1 MSTKRAATMTLSF
14 VRSAQS
20 FCSLTSRMLRF
31 INGLYSLMIWSFSAS
46 ICIEPCTFLNPGM
59 TRKHLQ
65 SPCELQVCRR
75 FLPTKKRIKEYRKS
89 HFTALYFWPWSLS
102 ETLAVVSKEG
112 YPAPNRDEDEVR
124 KRYAKFGGRLRNILR
139 GDPTIEETF
148 IAATAGVTF
157 KALTSLALNVDQE
170 NSSGETL
177 SGFVV
182 CYDNRGN
189 KKSWD
194 LSKKNL
200 EYTSLEMKGA
210 LAEKLQ
216 LDSMEDQMK
225 GVLSRLDGE
234 RTDLSG
240 KVLENVSI
248 ELLSRGTDY
257 SWRSCE
263 VGGSEWV
270 RFRANQR
277 TSLRVYQSSE
287 HLTQQDLITAP
298 TRTTFPVID
307 LVFSLPSVDTSRPVV
322 AFQCTWKKKHFIT
335 VRTLYDLRCNL
346 MRIPDTQMLSICLI
360 SPEKEAHYLSKS
372 KRHFLSGSPNVDLK
386 WSKNEDPIPARRL
399 QTLWRNTTIHVFEP
413 DESWQSTIKGWLGRN
428 PRNT

>member
-1 MSTKRAATMTLSF
+1 M
-14 VRSAQS
+14 
-20 FCSLTSRMLRF
+20 
-31 INGLYSLMIWSFSAS
+31 
-46 ICIEPCTFLNPGM
+46 
-59 TRKHLQ
+59 
-65 SPCELQVCRR
+65 
-75 FLPTKKRIKEYRKS
+75 
-89 HFTALYFWPWSLS
+89 
-102 ETLAVVSKEG
+102 AVVSKEG

-124 KRYAKFGGRLRNILR
+124 KRYAKFGGILRNILR

-270 RFRANQR
+270 RFRANQK
-277 TSLRVYQSSE
+277 TSLRVY
-287 HLTQQDLITAP
+287 HKHVTQQGLMLAP

-372 KRHFLSGSPNVDLK
+372 KRHFLSGSLNVDLK
-386 WSKNEDPIPARRL
+386 WRKNEDPIPARRL

-413 DESWQSTIKGWLGRN
+413 YESWQSTIKGWLGRN